1 MSFSF
6 PYQLKEYIYKEFQKE
21 IDKETE
27 LKDEL
32 ETVDDLFYFFHK
44 TDMEERFNNLLIE
57 ADIRAINALLFQFL
71 DIFKFFKT
79 QKYHPTSNVK
89 AAKEL
94 KNYIKE
100 QQMLRE
106 KIYNN

>member
-1 MSFSF
+1 MSSAF
-6 PYQLKEYIYKEFQKE
+6 PHDLKKYIFKNFQKV
-21 IDKETE
+21 IDKDSEIN
-27 LKDEL
+27 DEL

-44 TDMEERFNNLLIE
+44 TDMEKRFNNLLIE
-57 ADIRAINALLFQFL
+57 ADIKAINDLLFQFL

>member
-1 MSFSF
+1 M
-6 PYQLKEYIYKEFQKE
+6 
-21 IDKETE
+21 
-27 LKDEL
+27 
-32 ETVDDLFYFFHK
+32 
-44 TDMEERFNNLLIE
+44 
-57 ADIRAINALLFQFL
+57 LFQFL

-79 QKYHPTSNVK
+79 QKYHPTSNIK

-100 QQMLRE
+100 QQILRE

>member
-1 MSFSF
+1 MTSAF
-6 PYQLKEYIYKEFQKE
+6 PHDLKKYIFKNFQKIIDQDSE
-21 IDKETE
+21 I
-27 LKDEL
+27 KDEL
-32 ETVDDLFYFFHK
+32 ETVDDLFYFFHR

-57 ADIRAINALLFQFL
+57 ADIKAINDLLFQFL

-79 QKYHPTSNVK
+79 QKYHPTSNIK

-94 KNYIKE
+94 KSYIKE
-100 QQMLRE
+100 QKMLRE

>member
-1 MSFSF
+1 MTSAF
-6 PYQLKEYIYKEFQKE
+6 PHDLKKYIFKNFQKIIDQDSE
-21 IDKETE
+21 IN
-27 LKDEL
+27 DEL
-32 ETVDDLFYFFHK
+32 ETVDDLFYFFHR

-57 ADIRAINALLFQFL
+57 ADIKAINDLLFQFL

-79 QKYHPTSNVK
+79 QKYHPRSNVK

>member
-1 MSFSF
+1 MTSAF
-6 PYQLKEYIYKEFQKE
+6 PHDLKKYIFKNFQKIIDQDSE
-21 IDKETE
+21 IN
-27 LKDEL
+27 DEL
-32 ETVDDLFYFFHK
+32 ETVDDLFYFFHR
-44 TDMEERFNNLLIE
+44 TDMEERFNNHLIE
-57 ADIRAINALLFQFL
+57 ADIKAINDLLFQFL

-79 QKYHPTSNVK
+79 QKYHPTSNEK